1 MSLPTLNTAKHR
13 AQPAEHKLN
22 TAELE
27 RLRVEQAAAALGP
40 PTSRTQSAPTVILR
54 APRVADGA
62 QMWRIAKNSTVLDTN
77 SSYAYL
83 MWSRDFART
92 SVVAERNGRIV
103 GYVIG
108 FIRPEAPDTLFVWQV
123 AVHPRQQGRGT
134 GGHLLHTLLNNVAAQ
149 GVSKLETTISPDNA
163 ASIALFTSVARRRN
177 ARITK
182 RPFFAAGV
190 FPDSH
195 APEDLYLIA
204 PTARATQEEH
214 R

>member
-1 MSLPTLNTAKHR
+1 MTLPT
-13 AQPAEHKLN
+13 LN

-27 RLRVEQAAAALGP
+27 RIRVEQAAAALG
-40 PTSRTQSAPTVILR
+40 SAPARKQTGPAVVLR

-62 QMWRIAKNSTVLDTN
+62 QLWRIAKDSEVLDTN
-77 SSYAYL
+77 SSYAYVL
-83 MWSRDFART
+83 WCRDFATT
-92 SVVAERNGRIV
+92 SVVAEVNGRVVGFVI
-103 GYVIG
+103 GYV
-108 FIRPEAPDTLFVWQV
+108 RPQAPDTVFVWQV
-123 AVHPRQQGRGT
+123 AVDRAQQGKGT
-134 GGHLLHTLLNNVAAQ
+134 GAQLLHALLNNVAAQ

-163 ASIALFTSVARRRN
+163 ASIALFTSVARRRD

-182 RPFFAAGV
+182 RPLFDAGV

-204 PTARATQEEH
+204 PTARTTQEDH

>member
-1 MSLPTLNTAKHR
+1 MTLPT
-13 AQPAEHKLN
+13 LN

-27 RLRVEQAAAALGP
+27 RIRVEQAAAALG
-40 PTSRTQSAPTVILR
+40 SAPARKQTGPAVVLR

-62 QMWRIAKNSTVLDTN
+62 QLWRIAKDSAVLDTN
-77 SSYAYL
+77 SSYAYVL
-83 MWSRDFART
+83 WCRDFATT
-92 SVVAERNGRIV
+92 SVVAEVNGRVVGFVI
-103 GYVIG
+103 GYV
-108 FIRPEAPDTLFVWQV
+108 RPQAPDTVFVWQV
-123 AVHPRQQGRGT
+123 AVDRAQQGKGT
-134 GGHLLHTLLNNVAAQ
+134 GAQLLHALLNNVAAQ

-163 ASIALFTSVARRRN
+163 ASIALFSSVARRRD

-182 RPFFAAGV
+182 RPLFDAGV

-204 PTARATQEEH
+204 PTARTTQEDH

>member
-1 MSLPTLNTAKHR
+1 MTLPT
-13 AQPAEHKLN
+13 LN

-27 RLRVEQAAAALGP
+27 RIRVEQAAAALGSVP
-40 PTSRTQSAPTVILR
+40 ARKQTGPAVVLR

-62 QMWRIAKNSTVLDTN
+62 QLWRIAKDSEVLDTN
-77 SSYAYL
+77 SSYAYVL
-83 MWSRDFART
+83 WCRDFATT
-92 SVVAERNGRIV
+92 SVVAEVNGRVV
-103 GYVIG
+103 GFVIG
-108 FIRPEAPDTLFVWQV
+108 YLRPQAPDTVFVWQV
-123 AVHPRQQGRGT
+123 AVDRAQQGKGT
-134 GGHLLHTLLNNVAAQ
+134 GAQLLHALLNNVAAQ

-163 ASIALFTSVARRRN
+163 ASIALFTSVARRRD

-182 RPFFAAGV
+182 RPLFDAGV

-204 PTARATQEEH
+204 PTARTTQEDH

>member
-1 MSLPTLNTAKHR
+1 MTLPT
-13 AQPAEHKLN
+13 LN

-27 RLRVEQAAAALGP
+27 RIRVEQAAAALG
-40 PTSRTQSAPTVILR
+40 SAPARKQTGPAVVLR

-62 QMWRIAKNSTVLDTN
+62 QLWRIAKDSQVLDTN
-77 SSYAYL
+77 SSYAYVL
-83 MWSRDFART
+83 WCRDFATT
-92 SVVAERNGRIV
+92 SVVAEVNGRV
-103 GYVIG
+103 AGFVIG
-108 FIRPEAPDTLFVWQV
+108 YLRPQAPDTVFVWQV
-123 AVHPRQQGRGT
+123 AVDRAQQGKGT
-134 GGHLLHTLLNNVAAQ
+134 GAQLLHALLDNVAAQ

-163 ASIALFTSVARRRN
+163 ASIALFTSVARRRD

-182 RPFFAAGV
+182 RPLFDAGV

-204 PTARATQEEH
+204 PTARTTQEDH